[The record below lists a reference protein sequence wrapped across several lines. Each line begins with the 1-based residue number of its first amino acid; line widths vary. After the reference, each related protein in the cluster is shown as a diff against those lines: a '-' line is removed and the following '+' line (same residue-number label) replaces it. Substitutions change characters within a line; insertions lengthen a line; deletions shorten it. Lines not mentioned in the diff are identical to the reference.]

1 MVDSTSTD
9 QEQVQLQKLS
19 SSFRPDLNSAARTTF
34 GVPEAPVGGTEVIP
48 EQVVVQDIRTVSP
61 APTANDLRT
70 PNMDLEYVLN
80 DELPSAWSALKVGV
94 APTGRDWW
102 ASYKDSK
109 RFTRDPLF
117 NPKELADQFFQEH
130 GMLSEQENEY
140 LNKAVRYEDLEY
152 RKQKVLE
159 KRVDDKIAADRPWIT
174 GAAGLLDIDVVTAF
188 APPVYGA
195 TKVGTTA
202 KVTARAAQAAA
213 AGTAATLTNQ
223 ALEDYSTRTEDE
235 RDMDTVMFGLV
246 GFLTDVN
253 RVQKATTA
261 STTASTAAPS
271 TPVPP
276 QVTFTPMQSG
286 VRTEVVPP
294 ELGALNYEP
303 LVKANVSVRAVLDEV
318 TANTANMVV
327 DSDETYAARN
337 ALVDK
342 IIFGIGDATR
352 VPPKAEDTVSGSI
365 AAVHGSKVENLKF
378 SPNWNAT
385 DNAGDKSYF
394 DNVFGDDV
402 VYIAEDVSWTP
413 RTPEEAADMRMP
425 FYEHVYDVDA
435 NFNKAFVLTPDSAPR
450 LGVLVGDNSTGV
462 DIVSKLRSSGYDGL
476 IIRDMPEDYNAV
488 RALSKIS
495 GLSDDVLQNQVVVF
509 KPSNL
514 SVVGARSGRALGN
527 TLQSASSTVGVG
539 VRTQYQVP
547 PSTAT
552 TVQNPLG
559 YGVLT
564 QTHVSLPQHVQ
575 ASLAQATVQVAT
587 NLKPVSK
594 PKGAPTEWFKK
605 YPMLSKMTSSADE
618 LWMYTQGDQ
627 GTVVNKLLANV
638 HTEGDNVASAQ
649 ASYLNN
655 YGYALA
661 SVEQALADAV
671 PEITNVSSNIITRTS
686 GKYSEASQEV
696 MDMFQDSMQKL
707 DQVVL
712 EHANKNNGTVLS
724 DDSIKALVDKMSV
737 PDAMKHVLK
746 TYIDSGFATKIYDD
760 AAANGFFEKAGMD
773 AIIRRPTYMPLQ
785 HNYERMHNLV
795 RDGKA
800 TWDDIYK
807 YYGTQIARIY
817 PELLQPNFAKAGRT
831 YAAVK
836 QGAKTATTNP
846 FTLTVKQIGEHFVQT
861 QREPAR
867 GLSDVTSSGM
877 GRETLHD
884 MLTRAG
890 ISSDDAAKA
899 VTEIFEQQ
907 AQKQSN
913 PKNLR
918 RRMDWD
924 WNFKMTAS
932 TGEVLD
938 LGKLTGGSVY
948 HNVENYSRRMAHLN
962 GLAQYGLSEQTL
974 KELLEGYLDKLPR
987 GVDTGRAKAFM
998 EKIVEDLTGKPTG
1011 GQVSQ
1016 SIRSMQAIAD
1026 PMLLAN
1032 SGLFGLVDLAT
1043 QTMRVGLIRSF
1054 PHIYK
1059 GLKAA
1064 FTGMKGMSKENAKD
1078 LEEIFT
1084 GKAMQGSR
1092 WKNFITHYS
1101 DNFSVDGGIHESAQ
1115 YYGQSARFMNL
1126 SESVKRVQIGILM
1139 GTYIR
1144 AIRGAADGVENHV
1157 NFLRTKMQMPD
1168 DLIDGIRTEWAK
1180 HGEKIDDW
1188 DAAVRIPM
1196 EQKVFHESD
1205 NLAFTIQKGEIPAI
1219 LEHDAVGK
1227 VIFPYMSYAFAM
1239 NQKVLRRVWNRDGA
1253 AGLTILMAAQFPI
1266 AMMVAASINVRKGEE
1281 PDKDL
1286 AMGTLRAMT
1295 TLGIWNYP
1303 MELLM
1308 NGVGSNGVTAMTPF
1322 SKTYNLV
1329 GDIISGDVTPRSIK
1343 ENTVLNSA
1351 VFLDPLIAAMEE

>member
-34 GVPEAPVGGTEVIP
+34 GVPEAPVGDTEGIP
-48 EQVVVQDIRTVSP
+48 EQVVVQDISTASP

-70 PNMDLEYVLN
+70 PNMDLERVLN
-80 DELPSAWSALKVGV
+80 EELPSVWSALKVGV

-152 RKQKVLE
+152 RKQRVLE
-159 KRVDDKIAADRPWIT
+159 KRIDAKIAADRPWVT
-174 GAAGLLDIDVVTAF
+174 GAAGLLDVDVLTALV
-188 APPVYGA
+188 PPVYGA

-223 ALEDYSTRTEDE
+223 ALENYSTRTEDE
-235 RDMDTVMFGLV
+235 RDMDTVTFGLV

-253 RVQKATTA
+253 RAQKATTA
-261 STTASTAAPS
+261 STTAATAAPS

-276 QVTFTPMQSG
+276 QVTFSP
-286 VRTEVVPP
+286 
-294 ELGALNYEP
+294 
-303 LVKANVSVRAVLDEV
+303 V
-318 TANTANMVV
+318 TSQV
-327 DSDETYAARN
+327 
-337 ALVDK
+337 
-342 IIFGIGDATR
+342 
-352 VPPKAEDTVSGSI
+352 GS
-365 AAVHGSKVENLKF
+365 
-378 SPNWNAT
+378 
-385 DNAGDKSYF
+385 
-394 DNVFGDDV
+394 
-402 VYIAEDVSWTP
+402 
-413 RTPEEAADMRMP
+413 
-425 FYEHVYDVDA
+425 
-435 NFNKAFVLTPDSAPR
+435 
-450 LGVLVGDNSTGV
+450 
-462 DIVSKLRSSGYDGL
+462 
-476 IIRDMPEDYNAV
+476 
-488 RALSKIS
+488 
-495 GLSDDVLQNQVVVF
+495 
-509 KPSNL
+509 
-514 SVVGARSGRALGN
+514 
-527 TLQSASSTVGVG
+527 
-539 VRTQYQVP
+539 
-547 PSTAT
+547 
-552 TVQNPLG
+552 
-559 YGVLT
+559 GVLT
-564 QTHVSLPQHVQ
+564 QTHNNLPQHVQ

-605 YPMLSKMTSSADE
+605 YPMLSRMTSSADE

-671 PEITNVSSNIITRTS
+671 PEITNVSSNIITRTT
-686 GKYSEASQEV
+686 GKYSSASQEV

-707 DQVVL
+707 DQAVV
-712 EHANKNNGTVLS
+712 EHAKKNNGVVLS
-724 DDSIKALVDKMSV
+724 DDAIKAMVDTMGV

-746 TYIDSGFATKIYDD
+746 TYVDSGFAVKIYDD

-800 TWDDIYK
+800 TWDDIYT

-962 GLAQYGLSEQTL
+962 GLAQYGLTEQTL
-974 KELLEGYLDKLPR
+974 KELLEGYLDKLPQ
-987 GVDTGRAKAFM
+987 GVDTRRAKGFM
-998 EKIVEDLTGKPTG
+998 EKIAEDLTGKPTG

-1016 SIRSMQAIAD
+1016 SIRFMQAIAD

-1032 SGLFGLVDLAT
+1032 AGLFGLVDLAT

-1054 PHIYK
+1054 PHIYR

-1092 WKNFITHYS
+1092 WKNFITHYA
-1101 DNFSVDGGIHESAQ
+1101 DNFTVDGGIHESAQ

-1144 AIRGAADGVENHV
+1144 AIRGAARGVENHV

-1168 DLIDGIRTEWAK
+1168 ELIDGIRAQWAK
-1180 HGEKIDDW
+1180 HGEKVDDW

-1196 EQKVFHESD
+1196 EQKIFHESD

-1253 AGLTILMAAQFPI
+1253 AGLAVLMAAQFPI

-1343 ENTVLNSA
+1343 ENTVLNSM
-1351 VFLDPLIAAMEE
+1351 VILDPLINAFED

>member
-19 SSFRPDLNSAARTTF
+19 TSFRPDLNSAARTTF
-34 GVPEAPVGGTEVIP
+34 GVPEAPVGDTESIP
-48 EQVVVQDIRTVSP
+48 EQVVVQDIRTTSP
-61 APTANDLRT
+61 APNANDLRT
-70 PNMDLEYVLN
+70 PNMELERVLN
-80 DELPSAWSALKVGV
+80 DELPSVWSALKVGV

-117 NPKELADQFFQEH
+117 NPKELAEQFFQEH
-130 GMLSEQENEY
+130 GMLSEQENQY

-152 RKQKVLE
+152 RKQKILE
-159 KRVDDKIAADRPWIT
+159 KRVDAKIAAARPWIT
-174 GAAGLLDIDVVTAF
+174 GAAGLLDIDVLTAL
-188 APPVYGA
+188 APPVYGV
-195 TKVGTTA
+195 TKVGTAA

-213 AGTAATLTNQ
+213 AGSTATLTNQ
-223 ALEDYSTRTEDE
+223 ALEDYSTRTETE
-235 RDMDTVMFGLV
+235 RDIDTVVFGLV
-246 GFLTDVN
+246 GFLTSVN

-261 STTASTAAPS
+261 PTTAATAAPS

-276 QVTFTPMQSG
+276 QVTFTPATSQVGSG
-286 VRTEVVPP
+286 V
-294 ELGALNYEP
+294 
-303 LVKANVSVRAVLDEV
+303 
-318 TANTANMVV
+318 
-327 DSDETYAARN
+327 
-337 ALVDK
+337 
-342 IIFGIGDATR
+342 F
-352 VPPKAEDTVSGSI
+352 
-365 AAVHGSKVENLKF
+365 
-378 SPNWNAT
+378 
-385 DNAGDKSYF
+385 
-394 DNVFGDDV
+394 
-402 VYIAEDVSWTP
+402 
-413 RTPEEAADMRMP
+413 
-425 FYEHVYDVDA
+425 
-435 NFNKAFVLTPDSAPR
+435 
-450 LGVLVGDNSTGV
+450 
-462 DIVSKLRSSGYDGL
+462 
-476 IIRDMPEDYNAV
+476 
-488 RALSKIS
+488 
-495 GLSDDVLQNQVVVF
+495 
-509 KPSNL
+509 
-514 SVVGARSGRALGN
+514 
-527 TLQSASSTVGVG
+527 
-539 VRTQYQVP
+539 
-547 PSTAT
+547 
-552 TVQNPLG
+552 
-559 YGVLT
+559 T
-564 QTHVSLPQHVQ
+564 QTRNNLPQHVQ

-587 NLKPVSK
+587 DLKPVSK

-605 YPMLSKMTSSADE
+605 YPMLSRMTSSADE

-627 GTVVNKLLANV
+627 STVVNKLLANV

-661 SVEQALADAV
+661 SVEQALTDAV

-696 MDMFQDSMQKL
+696 LDMFQDSMQKL
-707 DQVVL
+707 DQAVL
-712 EHANKNNGTVLS
+712 DYANKNNGTVLS
-724 DDSIKALVDKMSV
+724 DDGIKALADMLDV

-760 AAANGFFEKAGMD
+760 AAANGFFEKAGME

-800 TWDDIYK
+800 TWDDIYNF
-807 YYGTQIARIY
+807 YGTQIARIY
-817 PELLQPNFAKAGRT
+817 PELLQPNFAKAGRA

-836 QGAKTATTNP
+836 QGAKTATTTP
-846 FTLTVKQIGEHFVQT
+846 FILTVKQIGEHFVQT
-861 QREPAR
+861 QRETAR

-899 VTEIFEQQ
+899 VDEIFTQQ

-948 HNVENYSRRMAHLN
+948 HNIENYSRRMAHLN

-974 KELLEGYLDKLPR
+974 KELLEGYLDKLPQ
-987 GVDTGRAKAFM
+987 GVDPKRAKAFM
-998 EKIVEDLTGKPTG
+998 EKVAEDLTGKPTG

-1016 SIRSMQAIAD
+1016 SIRAMQAIAD

-1078 LEEIFT
+1078 LEDIFT

-1126 SESVKRVQIGILM
+1126 SESVKRVQLGILM
-1139 GTYIR
+1139 GTYLR

-1196 EQKVFHESD
+1196 EQKIFHESD

-1253 AGLTILMAAQFPI
+1253 AGLAILMAAQFPI

>member
-1 MVDSTSTD
+1 MVDSTSTE
-9 QEQVQLQKLS
+9 QEQVQLQQIS
-19 SSFRPDLNSAARTTF
+19 TSFRPDLNSAARTTF
-34 GVPEAPVGGTEVIP
+34 GVPEAPVGDTAVIP
-48 EQVVVQDIRTVSP
+48 EQVDVQDIRTTSP
-61 APTANDLRT
+61 APTENDLRT
-70 PNMDLEYVLN
+70 PNMELERVVN
-80 DELPSAWSALKVGV
+80 EELPSAWEAIKVGI

-109 RFTRDPLF
+109 RFERDPLF
-117 NPKELADQFFQEH
+117 NPKEGAEKFFQEH
-130 GMLSEQENEY
+130 GMLSETENQY

-159 KRVDDKIAADRPWIT
+159 KRVDDKITAARPWIT
-174 GAAGLLDIDVVTAF
+174 GAAGLIDIDILTAL

-195 TKVGTTA
+195 AKVGTTA
-202 KVTARAAQAAA
+202 KVTARTAQAVA
-213 AGTAATLTNQ
+213 AGTGATLTNQ
-223 ALEDYSTRTEDE
+223 ALGNYSTRTEDE
-235 RDMDTVMFGLV
+235 RDMDTVMFGLA

-261 STTASTAAPS
+261 PTRSVTAPPS

-276 QVTFTPMQSG
+276 QVTFTP
-286 VRTEVVPP
+286 
-294 ELGALNYEP
+294 
-303 LVKANVSVRAVLDEV
+303 V
-318 TANTANMVV
+318 TSQV
-327 DSDETYAARN
+327 
-337 ALVDK
+337 
-342 IIFGIGDATR
+342 G
-352 VPPKAEDTVSGSI
+352 
-365 AAVHGSKVENLKF
+365 
-378 SPNWNAT
+378 
-385 DNAGDKSYF
+385 
-394 DNVFGDDV
+394 
-402 VYIAEDVSWTP
+402 
-413 RTPEEAADMRMP
+413 
-425 FYEHVYDVDA
+425 
-435 NFNKAFVLTPDSAPR
+435 
-450 LGVLVGDNSTGV
+450 LGVN
-462 DIVSKLRSSGYDGL
+462 
-476 IIRDMPEDYNAV
+476 
-488 RALSKIS
+488 
-495 GLSDDVLQNQVVVF
+495 
-509 KPSNL
+509 
-514 SVVGARSGRALGN
+514 
-527 TLQSASSTVGVG
+527 
-539 VRTQYQVP
+539 
-547 PSTAT
+547 
-552 TVQNPLG
+552 
-559 YGVLT
+559 T
-564 QTHVSLPQHVQ
+564 QTAANLPKHVQ

-605 YPMLSKMTSSADE
+605 YPMLSKLTSSADE

-627 GTVVNKLLANV
+627 RTVVNKLLSNV

-671 PEITNVSSNIITRTS
+671 PEITNVSSNLITRTT
-686 GKYSEASQEV
+686 GKYGEASQEV

-707 DQVVL
+707 DQAVVDY
-712 EHANKNNGTVLS
+712 ANKNNGAVLS
-724 DDSIKALVDKMSV
+724 DDGIKALADMLAV

-746 TYIDSGFATKIYDD
+746 TYVDSGFATKIYDD

-773 AIIRRPTYMPLQ
+773 AILRRPTYMPLQ

-800 TWDDIYK
+800 TWDDVYDF
-807 YYGTQIARIY
+807 YGTQIARIY

-831 YAAVK
+831 HAAVK
-836 QGAKTATTNP
+836 QGANTATTAP
-846 FTLTVKQIGEHFVQT
+846 FILTVKQIGEHFVQT
-861 QREPAR
+861 QRQTAR
-867 GLSDVTSSGM
+867 GLSDVTTSGM
-877 GRETLHD
+877 GKETLHD

-890 ISSDDAAKA
+890 ISSTDAAKA
-899 VTEIFEQQ
+899 VDEIFTQQ

-918 RRMDWD
+918 KRMSWD
-924 WNFKMTAS
+924 WNYKMTAS

-948 HNVENYSRRMAHLN
+948 GNVEAYSRRMAHLN

-974 KELLEGYLDKLPR
+974 KELLEGYLDKLPD
-987 GVDTGRAKAFM
+987 GVSAQRAKSFM
-998 EKIVEDLTGKPTG
+998 EKVSDDLVGKPTG
-1011 GQVSQ
+1011 GDVSQ
-1016 SIRSMQAIAD
+1016 SIRTMQAIAD

-1032 SGLFGLVDLAT
+1032 SGLFGLMDLAT

-1101 DNFSVDGGIHESAQ
+1101 DNFAVEGGGIHDSAR

-1126 SESVKRVQIGILM
+1126 SESVKRVQLGILM

-1144 AIRGAADGVENHV
+1144 ALRGAADGVERHV

-1168 DLIDGIRTEWAK
+1168 ELIDGIRTEWAK

-1205 NLAFTIQKGEIPAI
+1205 NLAYTIQKGEIPAI

-1253 AGLTILMAAQFPI
+1253 AGIALLLAAQFPI

-1295 TLGIWNYP
+1295 ALGIWNYP

-1308 NGVGSNGVTAMTPF
+1308 NGVGANGVTAMTPF

-1351 VFLDPLIAAMEE
+1351 VFLDPLIAAMED

>member
-1 MVDSTSTD
+1 MVDSTSTE
-9 QEQVQLQKLS
+9 QEQVQPVQPLQKLS
-19 SSFRPDLNSAARTTF
+19 TSFRPDLNSAARTTF
-34 GVPEAPVGGTEVIP
+34 GVPEAPVGDIPP
-48 EQVVVQDIRTVSP
+48 EQVVVQDIRTTSP
-61 APTANDLRT
+61 APTNNDLRT
-70 PNMDLEYVLN
+70 PNMDLERVLN
-80 DELPSAWSALKVGV
+80 DDLPSAWSAFKVGV

-109 RFTRDPLF
+109 RFERDPLF
-117 NPKELADQFFQEH
+117 NPQDGVEKFFQEH
-130 GMLSEQENEY
+130 GMLSETENQY

-152 RKQKVLE
+152 RKQKLLE
-159 KRVDDKIAADRPWIT
+159 KRVDDKVAAARPWIT
-174 GAAGLLDIDVVTAF
+174 GAAGLIDIDILTAL

-202 KVTARAAQAAA
+202 KVTARTAQAVA
-213 AGTAATLTNQ
+213 AGTAATLTNKT
-223 ALEDYSTRTEDE
+223 LGDYSTRTEDE
-235 RDMDTVMFGLV
+235 RDMDTVVFGLV

-261 STTASTAAPS
+261 STRAVTAPPS
-271 TPVPP
+271 TPIPP
-276 QVTFTPMQSG
+276 QVTLTPTTSQVGSG
-286 VRTEVVPP
+286 VRTQQPVDLMPKHVEANLQAVTTEVAK
-294 ELGALNYEP
+294 G
-303 LVKANVSVRAVLDEV
+303 
-318 TANTANMVV
+318 
-327 DSDETYAARN
+327 
-337 ALVDK
+337 
-342 IIFGIGDATR
+342 
-352 VPPKAEDTVSGSI
+352 
-365 AAVHGSKVENLKF
+365 
-378 SPNWNAT
+378 
-385 DNAGDKSYF
+385 
-394 DNVFGDDV
+394 
-402 VYIAEDVSWTP
+402 
-413 RTPEEAADMRMP
+413 
-425 FYEHVYDVDA
+425 
-435 NFNKAFVLTPDSAPR
+435 
-450 LGVLVGDNSTGV
+450 
-462 DIVSKLRSSGYDGL
+462 
-476 IIRDMPEDYNAV
+476 
-488 RALSKIS
+488 
-495 GLSDDVLQNQVVVF
+495 
-509 KPSNL
+509 
-514 SVVGARSGRALGN
+514 
-527 TLQSASSTVGVG
+527 
-539 VRTQYQVP
+539 
-547 PSTAT
+547 
-552 TVQNPLG
+552 
-559 YGVLT
+559 
-564 QTHVSLPQHVQ
+564 
-575 ASLAQATVQVAT
+575 
-587 NLKPVSK
+587 LKPVSK
-594 PKGAPTEWFKK
+594 PKGDPTEWFKK

-627 GTVVNKLLANV
+627 STVVNKLLSNV

-655 YGYALA
+655 YGYVLA
-661 SVEQALADAV
+661 SVEQALTDAV
-671 PEITNVSSNIITRTS
+671 PEITNVNSNFITRTS

-707 DQVVL
+707 DQAVV
-712 EHANKNNGTVLS
+712 EYAAKNNGAVLS
-724 DDSIKALVDKMSV
+724 DDGIKALADMLEV

-746 TYIDSGFATKIYDD
+746 TYVDSGFATKIYDD

-773 AIIRRPTYMPLQ
+773 AILRRPTYMPLQ

-800 TWDDIYK
+800 TWDDVYDF
-807 YYGTQIARIY
+807 YGTQIARIY

-831 YAAVK
+831 HASVK
-836 QGAKTATTNP
+836 QGAKTATTSP

-861 QREPAR
+861 QRESAR
-867 GLSDVTSSGM
+867 GLSDVTTSGM
-877 GRETLHD
+877 GRETMHD

-899 VTEIFEQQ
+899 VDEIFTQQ

-918 RRMDWD
+918 KRMSWD
-924 WNFKMTAS
+924 WNYKMTAS

-948 HNVENYSRRMAHLN
+948 SNVETYSRRMAHLN

-974 KELLEGYLDKLPR
+974 KELLEGYLDKLPE
-987 GVDTGRAKAFM
+987 GVNAQRARDFM
-998 EKIVEDLTGKPTG
+998 LKISDDLTGKPTG

-1032 SGLFGLVDLAT
+1032 SGLFGLMDLAT
-1043 QTMRVGLIRSF
+1043 QTMRVGLVRSF

-1064 FTGMKGMSKENAKD
+1064 LTGMKGMSKENAKD

-1092 WKNFITHYS
+1092 WKNFITHYA
-1101 DNFSVDGGIHESAQ
+1101 DNFTVDGGIHESAQ

-1126 SESVKRVQIGILM
+1126 SESVKRVQLGILM

-1144 AIRGAADGVENHV
+1144 ALRGAADGVESHV

-1168 DLIDGIRTEWAK
+1168 ELIDGIRTEWSK

-1205 NLAFTIQKGEIPAI
+1205 NLAYTIQKGEIPAI

-1253 AGLTILMAAQFPI
+1253 AGIALLLAAQFPI

-1286 AMGTLRAMT
+1286 AVGTLRAMT
-1295 TLGIWNYP
+1295 ALGIWNYP
-1303 MELLM
+1303 MELMM

>member
-1 MVDSTSTD
+1 MVDSTSTE

-19 SSFRPDLNSAARTTF
+19 TSFRPDLNSAARTTF
-34 GVPEAPVGGTEVIP
+34 GVPEEPEAPVGGTEGIP
-48 EQVVVQDIRTVSP
+48 EQVTIQDIRTTSP

-70 PNMDLEYVLN
+70 PNMDLERVLN
-80 DELPSAWSALKVGV
+80 EELPSAWSALKVGV

-117 NPKELADQFFQEH
+117 NPQELAEQFFQEH

-159 KRVDDKIAADRPWIT
+159 KRVDDKVAAARPWVT
-174 GAAGLLDIDVVTAF
+174 GAAGLLDVDVLTVF

-195 TKVGTTA
+195 AKVGTAA

-223 ALEDYSTRTEDE
+223 ALENYSTRTEDE

-261 STTASTAAPS
+261 STTAATAAPS

-276 QVTFTPMQSG
+276 QVTFSP
-286 VRTEVVPP
+286 
-294 ELGALNYEP
+294 
-303 LVKANVSVRAVLDEV
+303 
-318 TANTANMVV
+318 
-327 DSDETYAARN
+327 
-337 ALVDK
+337 
-342 IIFGIGDATR
+342 ATSQ
-352 VPPKAEDTVSGSI
+352 VGS
-365 AAVHGSKVENLKF
+365 
-378 SPNWNAT
+378 
-385 DNAGDKSYF
+385 
-394 DNVFGDDV
+394 
-402 VYIAEDVSWTP
+402 
-413 RTPEEAADMRMP
+413 
-425 FYEHVYDVDA
+425 
-435 NFNKAFVLTPDSAPR
+435 
-450 LGVLVGDNSTGV
+450 
-462 DIVSKLRSSGYDGL
+462 
-476 IIRDMPEDYNAV
+476 
-488 RALSKIS
+488 
-495 GLSDDVLQNQVVVF
+495 
-509 KPSNL
+509 
-514 SVVGARSGRALGN
+514 
-527 TLQSASSTVGVG
+527 
-539 VRTQYQVP
+539 
-547 PSTAT
+547 
-552 TVQNPLG
+552 
-559 YGVLT
+559 GVLT
-564 QTHVSLPQHVQ
+564 QTHNNLPQHVQ

-605 YPMLSKMTSSADE
+605 YPMLSRMTSSADE

-661 SVEQALADAV
+661 SVEQALTDAV

-707 DQVVL
+707 DQAVL

-724 DDSIKALVDKMSV
+724 DDSIKALVDTMSV

-760 AAANGFFEKAGMD
+760 AAANGFFEKVGMD

-800 TWDDIYK
+800 TWDDIYT

-817 PELLQPNFAKAGRT
+817 PELLQPSFAKAGRT

-846 FTLTVKQIGEHFVQT
+846 YTLTVKQIGEHFVQT

-974 KELLEGYLDKLPR
+974 KELLEGYLDKLPH
-987 GVDTGRAKAFM
+987 GVDPKRAKAFM
-998 EKIVEDLTGKPTG
+998 EKVAEDLTGKPTG

-1054 PHIYK
+1054 PHIYR

-1064 FTGMKGMSKENAKD
+1064 FVGMKGMSKENAKD
-1078 LEEIFT
+1078 LEDIFT

-1101 DNFSVDGGIHESAQ
+1101 DNFSVDGGVYESAQ

-1144 AIRGAADGVENHV
+1144 AIRGAAGGVENHV

-1180 HGEKIDDW
+1180 HGEKIDNW

-1196 EQKVFHESD
+1196 EQKIFHESD

-1253 AGLTILMAAQFPI
+1253 AGLAVLMAAQFPI

>member
-34 GVPEAPVGGTEVIP
+34 GVPEAPVGGTEGIP
-48 EQVVVQDIRTVSP
+48 EQVTIQDIRTTSP
-61 APTANDLRT
+61 APSEADLRT
-70 PNMDLEYVLN
+70 PNMDLERVLN
-80 DELPSAWSALKVGV
+80 DELPSAWSAFKVGV

-117 NPKELADQFFQEH
+117 NPQELADQFFQEH

-159 KRVDDKIAADRPWIT
+159 KRVDDKIAAARPWIT
-174 GAAGLLDIDVVTAF
+174 GAAGLLDIDVLTVF

-195 TKVGTTA
+195 AKVGTTA
-202 KVTARAAQAAA
+202 KLTARAAQATA

-223 ALEDYSTRTEDE
+223 ALENYSTRTEDE
-235 RDMDTVMFGLV
+235 RDMDTVIFGLV

-253 RVQKATTA
+253 RAQKATT
-261 STTASTAAPS
+261 TAATAAPS
-271 TPVPP
+271 TPVPS
-276 QVTFTPMQSG
+276 QVTFSP
-286 VRTEVVPP
+286 
-294 ELGALNYEP
+294 
-303 LVKANVSVRAVLDEV
+303 V
-318 TANTANMVV
+318 TSQV
-327 DSDETYAARN
+327 
-337 ALVDK
+337 
-342 IIFGIGDATR
+342 
-352 VPPKAEDTVSGSI
+352 GS
-365 AAVHGSKVENLKF
+365 
-378 SPNWNAT
+378 
-385 DNAGDKSYF
+385 
-394 DNVFGDDV
+394 
-402 VYIAEDVSWTP
+402 
-413 RTPEEAADMRMP
+413 
-425 FYEHVYDVDA
+425 
-435 NFNKAFVLTPDSAPR
+435 
-450 LGVLVGDNSTGV
+450 
-462 DIVSKLRSSGYDGL
+462 
-476 IIRDMPEDYNAV
+476 
-488 RALSKIS
+488 
-495 GLSDDVLQNQVVVF
+495 
-509 KPSNL
+509 
-514 SVVGARSGRALGN
+514 
-527 TLQSASSTVGVG
+527 
-539 VRTQYQVP
+539 
-547 PSTAT
+547 
-552 TVQNPLG
+552 
-559 YGVLT
+559 GVLT
-564 QTHVSLPQHVQ
+564 QTANNLPQHVQ
-575 ASLAQATVQVAT
+575 ASLTQATTQVAT

-605 YPMLSKMTSSADE
+605 YPMLSRMTSSADE

-671 PEITNVSSNIITRTS
+671 PEITNVSSNLITRTS

-707 DQVVL
+707 DQSVL
-712 EHANKNNGTVLS
+712 EYARKNNGTVLS
-724 DDSIKALVDKMSV
+724 DDAIKAMVDTMSV

-795 RDGKA
+795 QSGKA
-800 TWDDIYK
+800 TWDDIYT

-948 HNVENYSRRMAHLN
+948 HNVEAYSRRMAHLN
-962 GLAQYGLSEQTL
+962 GLAQYGLTEQTL
-974 KELLEGYLDKLPR
+974 KELLEGYLDKLPQ
-987 GVDTGRAKAFM
+987 GVDTRRAKGFM
-998 EKIVEDLTGKPTG
+998 EKIAEDLTGKPTG

-1101 DNFSVDGGIHESAQ
+1101 DNFTVDGGIHESAQ

-1144 AIRGAADGVENHV
+1144 AIRGAAGGVENHV

-1168 DLIDGIRTEWAK
+1168 ELIDGIRAQWAK

-1196 EQKVFHESD
+1196 EQKIFHESD

-1253 AGLTILMAAQFPI
+1253 AGLAILMAAQFPI

>member
-1 MVDSTSTD
+1 MVDSTSTE
-9 QEQVQLQKLS
+9 QGQVQLQKLS

-34 GVPEAPVGGTEVIP
+34 GVPEEPVAPVGGTEVIP
-48 EQVVVQDIRTVSP
+48 EQVTIQDIRTTSP

-70 PNMDLEYVLN
+70 PNMDLERVLN
-80 DELPSAWSALKVGV
+80 DELPSAWSAFKVGV

-117 NPKELADQFFQEH
+117 NPKELAEQFFQEH

-152 RKQKVLE
+152 RKQRVLE
-159 KRVDDKIAADRPWIT
+159 KRVDDKIAAARPWVT
-174 GAAGLLDIDVVTAF
+174 GAAGLLDIDVLTVF

-195 TKVGTTA
+195 AKVGTAA
-202 KVTARAAQAAA
+202 KVTARTVQAAA

-223 ALEDYSTRTEDE
+223 ALENYSTRTEDE
-235 RDMDTVMFGLV
+235 RDMDTVIFGLV

-261 STTASTAAPS
+261 STTAATAAPS

-276 QVTFTPMQSG
+276 QVTFAP
-286 VRTEVVPP
+286 
-294 ELGALNYEP
+294 
-303 LVKANVSVRAVLDEV
+303 V
-318 TANTANMVV
+318 TSQV
-327 DSDETYAARN
+327 
-337 ALVDK
+337 
-342 IIFGIGDATR
+342 
-352 VPPKAEDTVSGSI
+352 GS
-365 AAVHGSKVENLKF
+365 
-378 SPNWNAT
+378 
-385 DNAGDKSYF
+385 
-394 DNVFGDDV
+394 
-402 VYIAEDVSWTP
+402 
-413 RTPEEAADMRMP
+413 
-425 FYEHVYDVDA
+425 
-435 NFNKAFVLTPDSAPR
+435 
-450 LGVLVGDNSTGV
+450 
-462 DIVSKLRSSGYDGL
+462 
-476 IIRDMPEDYNAV
+476 
-488 RALSKIS
+488 
-495 GLSDDVLQNQVVVF
+495 
-509 KPSNL
+509 
-514 SVVGARSGRALGN
+514 
-527 TLQSASSTVGVG
+527 
-539 VRTQYQVP
+539 
-547 PSTAT
+547 
-552 TVQNPLG
+552 
-559 YGVLT
+559 GVLT
-564 QTHVSLPQHVQ
+564 QTSNNLPQHVQ

-605 YPMLSKMTSSADE
+605 YPMLSRMTSSADE
-618 LWMYTQGDQ
+618 LWAYTQGDQ

-661 SVEQALADAV
+661 SVEQALTDAV

-707 DQVVL
+707 DQAVL

-724 DDSIKALVDKMSV
+724 DDSIKALVDTIGV

-795 RDGKA
+795 QSGKA
-800 TWDDIYK
+800 TWDDIYT

-899 VTEIFEQQ
+899 VTEIFTQQ

-974 KELLEGYLDKLPR
+974 KELLEGYLDKLPHR
-987 GVDTGRAKAFM
+987 VDPRRAKAFM
-998 EKIVEDLTGKPTG
+998 EKVAEDLAGKPTG
-1011 GQVSQ
+1011 GEVSQ

-1043 QTMRVGLIRSF
+1043 QTIRVGLIRSF
-1054 PHIYK
+1054 PHIYR

-1144 AIRGAADGVENHV
+1144 AIRGAAGGVENHV

-1168 DLIDGIRTEWAK
+1168 ELIDGIRTEWVK
-1180 HGEKIDDW
+1180 HGEKIDNW

-1196 EQKVFHESD
+1196 EQKIFHESD

-1227 VIFPYMSYAFAM
+1227 VIFPYMSYTFAM

-1253 AGLTILMAAQFPI
+1253 AGLAILMAAQFPI

-1286 AMGTLRAMT
+1286 AVGTLRAMP

>member
-34 GVPEAPVGGTEVIP
+34 GVPEVPAAPVGDTEGIP
-48 EQVVVQDIRTVSP
+48 DQVVVQDIRTASP

-80 DELPSAWSALKVGV
+80 DELPSAWSVFKINV
-94 APTGRDWW
+94 APVLQDWW
-102 ASYKDSK
+102 SSEKDRR
-109 RFTRDPLF
+109 RFARDPLF
-117 NPKELADQFFQEH
+117 NPKEGADKFFQDY
-130 GMLSEQENEY
+130 GMFSEQENEY
-140 LNKAVRYEDLEY
+140 LNKAVRYEDFEY
-152 RKQKVLE
+152 RKQRILKGRAE
-159 KRVDDKIAADRPWIT
+159 AKISNQRPWIS
-174 GAAGLLDIDVVTAF
+174 GAAGLLDIDLATVLV
-188 APPVYGA
+188 PPVYGA
-195 TKVGTTA
+195 ARATTGAKLIARSAQATTA
-202 KVTARAAQAAA
+202 AT
-213 AGTAATLTNQ
+213 GATLTNQ
-223 ALEDYSTRTEDE
+223 ALENYSTRTDEE
-235 RDMDTVMFGLV
+235 RDMDTAMFGLV

-261 STTASTAAPS
+261 STTAATAAPS

-276 QVTFTPMQSG
+276 QVTFTP
-286 VRTEVVPP
+286 
-294 ELGALNYEP
+294 
-303 LVKANVSVRAVLDEV
+303 V
-318 TANTANMVV
+318 TSQV
-327 DSDETYAARN
+327 
-337 ALVDK
+337 
-342 IIFGIGDATR
+342 
-352 VPPKAEDTVSGSI
+352 GS
-365 AAVHGSKVENLKF
+365 
-378 SPNWNAT
+378 
-385 DNAGDKSYF
+385 
-394 DNVFGDDV
+394 
-402 VYIAEDVSWTP
+402 
-413 RTPEEAADMRMP
+413 
-425 FYEHVYDVDA
+425 
-435 NFNKAFVLTPDSAPR
+435 
-450 LGVLVGDNSTGV
+450 
-462 DIVSKLRSSGYDGL
+462 
-476 IIRDMPEDYNAV
+476 
-488 RALSKIS
+488 
-495 GLSDDVLQNQVVVF
+495 
-509 KPSNL
+509 
-514 SVVGARSGRALGN
+514 
-527 TLQSASSTVGVG
+527 
-539 VRTQYQVP
+539 
-547 PSTAT
+547 
-552 TVQNPLG
+552 
-559 YGVLT
+559 GVLT
-564 QTHVSLPQHVQ
+564 QAQNNLPQHVQ

-605 YPMLSKMTSSADE
+605 YPMLSRMTSSADE

-627 GTVVNKLLANV
+627 STVVNKLLANV

-661 SVEQALADAV
+661 SVEQALTDAV

-707 DQVVL
+707 DQAVL

-724 DDSIKALVDKMSV
+724 DDGIKALVDKMSV

-800 TWDDIYK
+800 TWDDIYT

-831 YAAVK
+831 YAAVQ
-836 QGAKTATTNP
+836 QGAKTATTKP
-846 FTLTVKQIGEHFVQT
+846 FLLNVKMIGEHFVQT
-861 QREPAR
+861 QREAAR
-867 GLSDVTSSGM
+867 GLSDVTTSGM
-877 GRETLHD
+877 GKETMED
-884 MLTRAG
+884 MLESAGLSKDEAARAT
-890 ISSDDAAKA
+890 AK
-899 VTEIFEQQ
+899 VFQQQ

-962 GLAQYGLSEQTL
+962 GLAQYGLTEQTL
-974 KELLEGYLDKLPR
+974 KELLEGYLDKLPQ
-987 GVDTGRAKAFM
+987 GVDTRRAKAFM
-998 EKIVEDLTGKPTG
+998 ENIEADLAGKPTG
-1011 GQVSQ
+1011 GNVSQ

-1092 WKNFITHYS
+1092 WKNFITHYA

-1144 AIRGAADGVENHV
+1144 AIRGAADGIENHV
-1157 NFLRTKMQMPD
+1157 NFLRTRMQMPD
-1168 DLIDGIRTEWAK
+1168 ELIDGIRTEWAK

-1196 EQKVFHESD
+1196 EQKIFHESD

-1253 AGLTILMAAQFPI
+1253 AGLAILMAAQFPI

>member
-1 MVDSTSTD
+1 MVDSTSTE
-9 QEQVQLQKLS
+9 QEQVQPVQPLQKLS
-19 SSFRPDLNSAARTTF
+19 TSFRPDLNSAARTTF
-34 GVPEAPVGGTEVIP
+34 GVPEAPMGDIPP
-48 EQVVVQDIRTVSP
+48 EQVVVQDIRTTSP
-61 APTANDLRT
+61 APTENDLRT
-70 PNMDLEYVLN
+70 PNMDLERVLN
-80 DELPSAWSALKVGV
+80 DDLPSAWSAFKVGV
-94 APTGRDWW
+94 VPTGRDWW

-109 RFTRDPLF
+109 RFERDPLF
-117 NPKELADQFFQEH
+117 NPQEGAEKFFQEY
-130 GMLSEQENEY
+130 GMLTEQENQY

-152 RKQKVLE
+152 RKQRVLE
-159 KRVDDKIAADRPWIT
+159 KRVDDKVAAARPWIT
-174 GAAGLLDIDVVTAF
+174 GAAGLIDIDILTAL

-202 KVTARAAQAAA
+202 KVTARTAQAVA

-223 ALEDYSTRTEDE
+223 TLGDYSTRTEDE
-235 RDMDTVMFGLV
+235 RDMDTVVFGLV

-261 STTASTAAPS
+261 PTRAVTAPPS

-276 QVTFTPMQSG
+276 QVTLTPVQAG
-286 VRTEVVPP
+286 VRTETKAPNLSTLQYELRPSKVDSTLLETRNTGLRFHGTSKPLPKDTPTNDGVFSTSPSNIYGEGFYTTEAVDIAKGYTRKGSGGEPTLYRVEERGVVPVYDLDTPITP
-294 ELGALNYEP
+294 ELMQVVERTFG
-303 LVKANVSVRAVLDEV
+303 SVLRD
-318 TANTANMVV
+318 
-327 DSDETYAARN
+327 
-337 ALVDK
+337 
-342 IIFGIGDATR
+342 
-352 VPPKAEDTVSGSI
+352 VPDDYDLSTMA
-365 AAVHGSKVENLKF
+365 KV
-378 SPNWNAT
+378 
-385 DNAGDKSYF
+385 F
-394 DNVFGDDV
+394 D
-402 VYIAEDVSWTP
+402 
-413 RTPEEAADMRMP
+413 
-425 FYEHVYDVDA
+425 
-435 NFNKAFVLTPDSAPR
+435 
-450 LGVLVGDNSTGV
+450 
-462 DIVSKLRSSGYDGL
+462 
-476 IIRDMPEDYNAV
+476 AV
-488 RALSKIS
+488 RAESRNVGWSKHDVQDAFFSVRVALEDLGYRGITHVGGS
-495 GLSDDVLQNQVVVF
+495 KTANEAHNVKIYWYPEDDLIVT
-509 KPSNL
+509 KDNL
-514 SVVGARSGRALGN
+514 ANYNAKTTDG
-527 TLQSASSTVGVG
+527 TGVK
-539 VRTQYQVP
+539 TQYQVP
-547 PSTAT
+547 PTQST
-552 TVQNPLG
+552 TVLNPTG
-559 YGVLT
+559 YGVLA
-564 QTHVSLPQHVQ
+564 QQPVDLMPKHVADNL
-575 ASLAQATVQVAT
+575 QVVTTEVAKG
-587 NLKPVSK
+587 LKPVSK
-594 PKGAPTEWFKK
+594 PKGDPKEWFKK

-627 GTVVNKLLANV
+627 STVVNKLLSNV

-655 YGYALA
+655 YGYVLA
-661 SVEQALADAV
+661 SVEQALTDAV
-671 PEITNVSSNIITRTS
+671 PEITNVSSNFITRTS

-707 DQVVL
+707 DQAVV
-712 EHANKNNGTVLS
+712 EYAAKNNGAVLS
-724 DDSIKALVDKMSV
+724 DDGIKALADMLEV

-746 TYIDSGFATKIYDD
+746 TYVDSGFATKIYDD

-773 AIIRRPTYMPLQ
+773 AILRRPTYMPLQ

-795 RDGKA
+795 QSGKA
-800 TWDDIYK
+800 TWDDIYT

-817 PELLQPNFAKAGRT
+817 PELLQPNFAKAGRA
-831 YAAVK
+831 YSAVK

-846 FTLTVKQIGEHFVQT
+846 YVLTVKQIGEHFVQT

-867 GLSDVTSSGM
+867 GLSDVTTSGM
-877 GRETLHD
+877 GKETMHD

-899 VTEIFEQQ
+899 VDEIFTQQ

-918 RRMDWD
+918 RRMAWD
-924 WNFKMTAS
+924 WNYKMTAS

-948 HNVENYSRRMAHLN
+948 SNVEAYSRRMAHLN
-962 GLAQYGLSEQTL
+962 GLAQYGLTEQSL
-974 KELLEGYLDKLPR
+974 KELLEGYLDKLPS
-987 GVDTGRAKAFM
+987 GVDTKRAKAFM
-998 EKIVEDLTGKPTG
+998 EKISDDLAGKPTG
-1011 GQVSQ
+1011 GEVSQ

-1032 SGLFGLVDLAT
+1032 SGLFGLMDLAT
-1043 QTMRVGLIRSF
+1043 QTIRVGLIRSF

-1084 GKAMQGSR
+1084 GKAMQSSR
-1092 WKNFITHYS
+1092 WKNFITHYA
-1101 DNFSVDGGIHESAQ
+1101 DNFTVDGGFHEAAQ

-1126 SESVKRVQIGILM
+1126 SESVKRVQLGILM

-1144 AIRGAADGVENHV
+1144 AIRGAADGVERHV
-1157 NFLRTKMQMPD
+1157 NFLRNKMQMPD
-1168 DLIDGIRTEWAK
+1168 ELIDGIRSEWAK
-1180 HGEKIDDW
+1180 HGDKIDDW

-1205 NLAFTIQKGEIPAI
+1205 NLAHTIQKGEIPAI

-1253 AGLTILMAAQFPI
+1253 AGIALLLAAQFPI

-1286 AMGTLRAMT
+1286 AVGTLRAMT
-1295 TLGIWNYP
+1295 ALGIWNYP

>member
-1 MVDSTSTD
+1 MVDSTSTE

-19 SSFRPDLNSAARTTF
+19 TSFRPDLNSAARTTF
-34 GVPEAPVGGTEVIP
+34 GVPEAPVGGTEGIP
-48 EQVVVQDIRTVSP
+48 EQVVIPDIRTTSP
-61 APTANDLRT
+61 APSGNDLRT
-70 PNMDLEYVLN
+70 PNMDLERVLN
-80 DELPSAWSALKVGV
+80 DELPSAWSAFKVGV

-109 RFTRDPLF
+109 RFERDPLF
-117 NPKELADQFFQEH
+117 NPQAGAEEFFKEH
-130 GMLSEQENEY
+130 GMLSKTENQY
-140 LNKAVRYEDLEY
+140 LNKAVRYEDFEY
-152 RKQKVLE
+152 RKQKILE
-159 KRVDDKIAADRPWIT
+159 KRVDDKIAAARPWVT
-174 GAAGLLDIDVVTAF
+174 GAAGLLDIDVLTVF

-195 TKVGTTA
+195 AKVGTTA
-202 KVTARAAQAAA
+202 KVTARAAQATA
-213 AGTAATLTNQ
+213 AGSAATMTNM

-235 RDMDTVMFGLV
+235 RDMDTVVFGLV

-261 STTASTAAPS
+261 STTAATAAPS

-276 QVTFTPMQSG
+276 QVTFSP
-286 VRTEVVPP
+286 
-294 ELGALNYEP
+294 
-303 LVKANVSVRAVLDEV
+303 V
-318 TANTANMVV
+318 TSQV
-327 DSDETYAARN
+327 
-337 ALVDK
+337 
-342 IIFGIGDATR
+342 
-352 VPPKAEDTVSGSI
+352 GS
-365 AAVHGSKVENLKF
+365 
-378 SPNWNAT
+378 
-385 DNAGDKSYF
+385 
-394 DNVFGDDV
+394 
-402 VYIAEDVSWTP
+402 
-413 RTPEEAADMRMP
+413 
-425 FYEHVYDVDA
+425 
-435 NFNKAFVLTPDSAPR
+435 
-450 LGVLVGDNSTGV
+450 
-462 DIVSKLRSSGYDGL
+462 
-476 IIRDMPEDYNAV
+476 
-488 RALSKIS
+488 
-495 GLSDDVLQNQVVVF
+495 
-509 KPSNL
+509 
-514 SVVGARSGRALGN
+514 
-527 TLQSASSTVGVG
+527 
-539 VRTQYQVP
+539 
-547 PSTAT
+547 
-552 TVQNPLG
+552 
-559 YGVLT
+559 GVLT
-564 QTHVSLPQHVQ
+564 QTSNNLPQHVQ

-587 NLKPVSK
+587 DLKPVSK
-594 PKGAPTEWFKK
+594 PKGDPTEWFKQ
-605 YPMLSKMTSSADE
+605 YPMLSRMTSSADE

-627 GTVVNKLLANV
+627 STVVNKLLANV

-661 SVEQALADAV
+661 SVEQALTDAV
-671 PEITNVSSNIITRTS
+671 PEITNVTSNFITRTY
-686 GKYSEASQEV
+686 GKYGEASQEV

-707 DQVVL
+707 DQAVVDY
-712 EHANKNNGTVLS
+712 ANKNNGTVLP
-724 DDSIKALVDKMSV
+724 DDRIKALVDTMSI

-746 TYIDSGFATKIYDD
+746 TYVDSGFATKIYDD

-773 AIIRRPTYMPLQ
+773 AILRRPTYMPLQ

-800 TWDDIYK
+800 TWDDIYTF
-807 YYGTQIARIY
+807 YGTQIARIY
-817 PELLQPNFAKAGRT
+817 PELLQPNFAKAGRL
-831 YAAVK
+831 YDEVK
-836 QGAKTATTNP
+836 QGAKTARTNA
-846 FTLTVKQIGEHFVQT
+846 FTLSVKQIGEHFVQT
-861 QREPAR
+861 QRDPAR

-918 RRMDWD
+918 KRMDWD
-924 WNFKMTAS
+924 WNYKMTAS

-948 HNVENYSRRMAHLN
+948 HNVEAYSRRMAHLN

-974 KELLEGYLDKLPR
+974 KELLEGYLDKLPT
-987 GVDTGRAKAFM
+987 GVDPRRAKAFM
-998 EKIVEDLTGKPTG
+998 EKVSEDLTGKPTG
-1011 GQVSQ
+1011 GEVSQ
-1016 SIRSMQAIAD
+1016 SIRAMQAIAD

-1064 FTGMKGMSKENAKD
+1064 LTGMKGMSKENAKD

-1092 WKNFITHYS
+1092 WKNFITHYA
-1101 DNFSVDGGIHESAQ
+1101 DNFSVSGGGVYESAQ

-1180 HGEKIDDW
+1180 HGEKIDNW

-1196 EQKVFHESD
+1196 EQKIFHESD

-1253 AGLTILMAAQFPI
+1253 AGLAILMAAQFPI

-1286 AMGTLRAMT
+1286 AVGTLRAMT

-1343 ENTVLNSA
+1343 ENTVLNSM
-1351 VFLDPLIAAMEE
+1351 VILDPLINAFEDKK

>member
-1 MVDSTSTD
+1 MVDSTKE
-9 QEQVQLQKLS
+9 QEQVQPLQQLS
-19 SSFRPDLNSAARTTF
+19 TSFKPDLNSAARTTF
-34 GVPEAPVGGTEVIP
+34 GVPEAPVGDTAVIP
-48 EQVVVQDIRTVSP
+48 EQVVVQDIRTTSP
-61 APTANDLRT
+61 APTENDLRT
-70 PNMDLEYVLN
+70 PNMELERIVN
-80 DELPSAWSALKVGV
+80 EPEPSAWEAIKVGI

-109 RFTRDPLF
+109 RFERDPLF
-117 NPKELADQFFQEH
+117 NPQEGAEKFFQEH
-130 GMLSEQENEY
+130 GMLSETENQY

-152 RKQKVLE
+152 RKQRVLE
-159 KRVDDKIAADRPWIT
+159 KRVDNQVAAQRPWIST
-174 GAAGLLDIDVVTAF
+174 AAGLLDVDLATVFLPT
-188 APPVYGA
+188 VYGA
-195 TKVGTTA
+195 TKVGTAA
-202 KVTARAAQAAA
+202 KLTARTAQAGA
-213 AGTAATLTNQ
+213 AGGAATLTNQ
-223 ALEDYSTRTEDE
+223 ALENYSTRTEDE

-261 STTASTAAPS
+261 STRAVTAPPS

-276 QVTFTPMQSG
+276 QVTLTPATSQVGSG
-286 VRTEVVPP
+286 VRTQQPVDLMPKHLEDNLRQVTTEVAK
-294 ELGALNYEP
+294 G
-303 LVKANVSVRAVLDEV
+303 
-318 TANTANMVV
+318 
-327 DSDETYAARN
+327 
-337 ALVDK
+337 
-342 IIFGIGDATR
+342 
-352 VPPKAEDTVSGSI
+352 
-365 AAVHGSKVENLKF
+365 
-378 SPNWNAT
+378 
-385 DNAGDKSYF
+385 
-394 DNVFGDDV
+394 
-402 VYIAEDVSWTP
+402 
-413 RTPEEAADMRMP
+413 
-425 FYEHVYDVDA
+425 
-435 NFNKAFVLTPDSAPR
+435 
-450 LGVLVGDNSTGV
+450 
-462 DIVSKLRSSGYDGL
+462 
-476 IIRDMPEDYNAV
+476 
-488 RALSKIS
+488 
-495 GLSDDVLQNQVVVF
+495 
-509 KPSNL
+509 
-514 SVVGARSGRALGN
+514 
-527 TLQSASSTVGVG
+527 
-539 VRTQYQVP
+539 
-547 PSTAT
+547 
-552 TVQNPLG
+552 
-559 YGVLT
+559 
-564 QTHVSLPQHVQ
+564 
-575 ASLAQATVQVAT
+575 
-587 NLKPVSK
+587 LKPVSK

-605 YPMLSKMTSSADE
+605 YPMLSRMTSSADE

-627 GTVVNKLLANV
+627 STVVNKLLSNV

-661 SVEQALADAV
+661 SVEQALSDAV
-671 PEITNVSSNIITRTS
+671 PEITNVSSNMITRTT
-686 GKYSEASQEV
+686 GKYGEASQEV

-707 DQVVL
+707 DQAVVDY
-712 EHANKNNGTVLS
+712 ANKNNGAVLP
-724 DDSIKALVDKMSV
+724 DDSIKALADMLEV

-773 AIIRRPTYMPLQ
+773 AILRRPTYMPLQ

-800 TWDDIYK
+800 TWDDVYNF
-807 YYGTQIARIY
+807 YGTQIARIY
-817 PELLQPNFAKAGRT
+817 PELLQPNFAKAGRL
-831 YAAVK
+831 YDEVK
-836 QGAKTATTNP
+836 QGAKTATTKP

-861 QREPAR
+861 QRESAR
-867 GLSDVTSSGM
+867 GLSDVTTSGM
-877 GRETLHD
+877 GRETMHD

-899 VTEIFEQQ
+899 VDEIFTQQ

-918 RRMDWD
+918 KRMSWD
-924 WNFKMTAS
+924 WNYKMTAS

-948 HNVENYSRRMAHLN
+948 HNVEAYSRRMAHLN

-974 KELLEGYLDKLPR
+974 KELLEGYLDKLPN
-987 GVDTGRAKAFM
+987 GVDTQRAKDFM
-998 EKIVEDLTGKPTG
+998 LKISEDLTGKPTG

-1032 SGLFGLVDLAT
+1032 SGLFGLMDLAT
-1043 QTMRVGLIRSF
+1043 QTMRVGLVRSF

-1064 FTGMKGMSKENAKD
+1064 LTGMKGMSKENAKD

-1126 SESVKRVQIGILM
+1126 SESVKRVQLGILM

-1144 AIRGAADGVENHV
+1144 AIRGAADGVESHV
-1157 NFLRTKMQMPD
+1157 NFLRTKMEMPD
-1168 DLIDGIRTEWAK
+1168 ELIDGIRTEWAK

-1205 NLAFTIQKGEIPAI
+1205 NLAYTIQKGEIPAI

-1253 AGLTILMAAQFPI
+1253 AGIALLLAAQFPI

-1286 AMGTLRAMT
+1286 AVGTLRAMT
-1295 TLGIWNYP
+1295 ALGIWNYP

-1308 NGVGSNGVTAMTPF
+1308 NGVGANGVTAMTPF

-1343 ENTVLNSA
+1343 ENTVLNSMII
-1351 VFLDPLIAAMEE
+1351 LDPVVNAFEE

>member
-1 MVDSTSTD
+1 MVDSTSTE
-9 QEQVQLQKLS
+9 QGQVQPVQPLQQIS
-19 SSFRPDLNSAARTTF
+19 TSFRPDLNSSARTTF
-34 GVPEAPVGGTEVIP
+34 GVPEAPVRDTAVIP
-48 EQVVVQDIRTVSP
+48 EQVAAQDIRTTSL
-61 APTANDLRT
+61 APTENDLRT
-70 PNMDLEYVLN
+70 PNMELERVVN
-80 DELPSAWSALKVGV
+80 EELPSAWEAIKVGI

-109 RFTRDPLF
+109 RFERDPLF
-117 NPKELADQFFQEH
+117 NPQEGAEKFFQEH
-130 GMLSEQENEY
+130 GMLSETENQY

-152 RKQKVLE
+152 RKQKLLE
-159 KRVDDKIAADRPWIT
+159 KRVDGKVVASRPYVSVAAS
-174 GAAGLLDIDVVTAF
+174 LLDVDLLAIF
-188 APPVYGA
+188 APYAYG
-195 TKVGTTA
+195 TA
-202 KVTARAAQAAA
+202 KVGKAANLTARTIQATA
-213 AGTAATLTNQ
+213 AGGTATLTNQ
-223 ALEDYSTRTEDE
+223 ALENYSTRTEDE
-235 RDMDTVMFGLV
+235 RDIDTVVFGLV
-246 GFLTDVN
+246 GFLTGVN

-261 STTASTAAPS
+261 PTRSVTAPPS

-276 QVTFTPMQSG
+276 QVTFTP
-286 VRTEVVPP
+286 
-294 ELGALNYEP
+294 
-303 LVKANVSVRAVLDEV
+303 V
-318 TANTANMVV
+318 TSQV
-327 DSDETYAARN
+327 
-337 ALVDK
+337 
-342 IIFGIGDATR
+342 G
-352 VPPKAEDTVSGSI
+352 
-365 AAVHGSKVENLKF
+365 
-378 SPNWNAT
+378 
-385 DNAGDKSYF
+385 
-394 DNVFGDDV
+394 
-402 VYIAEDVSWTP
+402 
-413 RTPEEAADMRMP
+413 
-425 FYEHVYDVDA
+425 
-435 NFNKAFVLTPDSAPR
+435 
-450 LGVLVGDNSTGV
+450 LGVN
-462 DIVSKLRSSGYDGL
+462 
-476 IIRDMPEDYNAV
+476 
-488 RALSKIS
+488 
-495 GLSDDVLQNQVVVF
+495 
-509 KPSNL
+509 
-514 SVVGARSGRALGN
+514 
-527 TLQSASSTVGVG
+527 
-539 VRTQYQVP
+539 
-547 PSTAT
+547 
-552 TVQNPLG
+552 
-559 YGVLT
+559 T
-564 QTHVSLPQHVQ
+564 QTAANLPKHVQ

-605 YPMLSKMTSSADE
+605 YPMLSKLTASADE

-627 GTVVNKLLANV
+627 STVVNKLLANV

-661 SVEQALADAV
+661 SVEQALTDAI
-671 PEITNVSSNIITRTS
+671 PEITNVSSNIITRTT
-686 GKYSEASQEV
+686 GKYGEASQEV

-707 DQVVL
+707 DQAVVDY
-712 EHANKNNGTVLS
+712 AAKNNGAVLS
-724 DDSIKALVDKMSV
+724 DDGIKALADMLAV

-746 TYIDSGFATKIYDD
+746 TYVDSGFATKIYDD
-760 AAANGFFEKAGMD
+760 AAANGFFEKNGMD
-773 AIIRRPTYMPLQ
+773 AILRRPTYMPLQ

-800 TWDDIYK
+800 TWDDVYDF
-807 YYGTQIARIY
+807 YGTQIARIY

-831 YAAVK
+831 HASVK
-836 QGAKTATTNP
+836 QGAKTATTSP
-846 FTLTVKQIGEHFVQT
+846 FILTVRQIGEHFVQT
-861 QREPAR
+861 QRESAR
-867 GLSDVTSSGM
+867 GLSDVTTSGM
-877 GRETLHD
+877 GRETMHD

-890 ISSDDAAKA
+890 ISSNDAAKA
-899 VTEIFEQQ
+899 VDEIFTQQ

-918 RRMDWD
+918 KRMAWD
-924 WNFKMTAS
+924 WNYKMTAS

-948 HNVENYSRRMAHLN
+948 GNVEAYSRRMAHLN
-962 GLAQYGLSEQTL
+962 GLAQYGLTEQAL
-974 KELLEGYLDKLPR
+974 KELLAGYLDKLPA
-987 GVDTGRAKAFM
+987 GVSARRAKAFM
-998 EKIVEDLTGKPTG
+998 ENVSDDLAGKPTG

-1032 SGLFGLVDLAT
+1032 SGLFGLMDLAT
-1043 QTMRVGLIRSF
+1043 QTRRVGLIRSF

-1064 FTGMKGMSKENAKD
+1064 LTGMKGMSKENAKD

-1101 DNFSVDGGIHESAQ
+1101 DNFAVEGGGIHESAR

-1126 SESVKRVQIGILM
+1126 SESVKRVQLGILM

-1144 AIRGAADGVENHV
+1144 ALRGAADGVERHV

-1168 DLIDGIRTEWAK
+1168 ELIDGIRTEWAK

-1205 NLAFTIQKGEIPAI
+1205 NLAYTIQKGEIPAI

-1253 AGLTILMAAQFPI
+1253 AGIALLLAAQFPI

-1295 TLGIWNYP
+1295 ALGIWNYP

-1351 VFLDPLIAAMEE
+1351 VFLDPLIAAIED

>member
-34 GVPEAPVGGTEVIP
+34 GVPEEPVAPVGDTEVIP
-48 EQVVVQDIRTVSP
+48 EQVTIQDIRTTSP
-61 APTANDLRT
+61 APTENDLRT
-70 PNMDLEYVLN
+70 PNMDLERVLN
-80 DELPSAWSALKVGV
+80 DELPSAWSAFKVGV

-117 NPKELADQFFQEH
+117 NPQELAEQFFQEH

-159 KRVDDKIAADRPWIT
+159 KRADDKIAAARPWIT
-174 GAAGLLDIDVVTAF
+174 GAAGLLDIDVLTAF

-195 TKVGTTA
+195 TKVGTIA

-235 RDMDTVMFGLV
+235 RDMDTVIFGLV

-261 STTASTAAPS
+261 STTAATAAPS

-276 QVTFTPMQSG
+276 RVTFTPVTSQTGSG
-286 VRTEVVPP
+286 V
-294 ELGALNYEP
+294 
-303 LVKANVSVRAVLDEV
+303 
-318 TANTANMVV
+318 
-327 DSDETYAARN
+327 
-337 ALVDK
+337 
-342 IIFGIGDATR
+342 F
-352 VPPKAEDTVSGSI
+352 
-365 AAVHGSKVENLKF
+365 
-378 SPNWNAT
+378 
-385 DNAGDKSYF
+385 
-394 DNVFGDDV
+394 
-402 VYIAEDVSWTP
+402 
-413 RTPEEAADMRMP
+413 
-425 FYEHVYDVDA
+425 
-435 NFNKAFVLTPDSAPR
+435 
-450 LGVLVGDNSTGV
+450 
-462 DIVSKLRSSGYDGL
+462 
-476 IIRDMPEDYNAV
+476 
-488 RALSKIS
+488 
-495 GLSDDVLQNQVVVF
+495 
-509 KPSNL
+509 
-514 SVVGARSGRALGN
+514 
-527 TLQSASSTVGVG
+527 
-539 VRTQYQVP
+539 
-547 PSTAT
+547 
-552 TVQNPLG
+552 
-559 YGVLT
+559 T
-564 QTHVSLPQHVQ
+564 QTHNNLPQHVQ
-575 ASLAQATVQVAT
+575 ASLAQASVQVAT

-594 PKGAPTEWFKK
+594 PKGAPTEWFKQ
-605 YPMLSKMTSSADE
+605 YPMLSRMTSSADE

-627 GTVVNKLLANV
+627 STVVNKLLANV

-661 SVEQALADAV
+661 SVEQALTDAV
-671 PEITNVSSNIITRTS
+671 PEITNVNSNFITRTT
-686 GKYSEASQEV
+686 GKYSAASQEV

-707 DQVVL
+707 DQAVL

-724 DDSIKALVDKMSV
+724 DDSIKALVDTMSV

-760 AAANGFFEKAGMD
+760 AAANGFFEKSGMD

-795 RDGKA
+795 QAGKA
-800 TWDDIYK
+800 TWDDIYTF
-807 YYGTQIARIY
+807 YGTQIARIY

-831 YAAVK
+831 YAAVQ

-846 FTLTVKQIGEHFVQT
+846 FFLNAKMIGEHFVQT

-890 ISSDDAAKA
+890 ISSNDAAKA
-899 VTEIFEQQ
+899 VDEIFTQQ

-974 KELLEGYLDKLPR
+974 KELLEGYLDKLPH
-987 GVDTGRAKAFM
+987 GVDPKRAKAFM
-998 EKIVEDLTGKPTG
+998 KKVAEDLTGKPTG
-1011 GQVSQ
+1011 GEVSQ

-1054 PHIYK
+1054 PHIYR

-1144 AIRGAADGVENHV
+1144 AIRGAAGGVENHV
-1157 NFLRTKMQMPD
+1157 NFLRNKMQMPD
-1168 DLIDGIRTEWAK
+1168 ELIDGIRTEWAK

-1196 EQKVFHESD
+1196 EQKIFHESD

-1253 AGLTILMAAQFPI
+1253 AGLAILMAAQFPI

>member
-1 MVDSTSTD
+1 MVDSTSTE

-19 SSFRPDLNSAARTTF
+19 TSFRPDLNSAARTTF
-34 GVPEAPVGGTEVIP
+34 GVPEAPVGGTEGIP
-48 EQVVVQDIRTVSP
+48 EQVVVQDIRTTSP
-61 APTANDLRT
+61 APSEADLRT
-70 PNMDLEYVLN
+70 PNMDLERVLN
-80 DELPSAWSALKVGV
+80 DELPSAWSAFKVGV

-117 NPKELADQFFQEH
+117 HPQELVDQFFQEH

-159 KRVDDKIAADRPWIT
+159 KRVDDKVAAARPWIT
-174 GAAGLLDIDVVTAF
+174 GAAGLLDIDVLTAL

-195 TKVGTTA
+195 AKVGTTA
-202 KVTARAAQAAA
+202 KLTARVAQATA
-213 AGTAATLTNQ
+213 AGTAATMSNQ
-223 ALEDYSTRTEDE
+223 ALENYSTRTEDE
-235 RDMDTVMFGLV
+235 RDMDTVIFGLV

-253 RVQKATTA
+253 RAQKATTA
-261 STTASTAAPS
+261 STTAATAPPS
-271 TPVPP
+271 TPVSP
-276 QVTFTPMQSG
+276 QVTFAPVTSQVGSG
-286 VRTEVVPP
+286 V
-294 ELGALNYEP
+294 
-303 LVKANVSVRAVLDEV
+303 
-318 TANTANMVV
+318 
-327 DSDETYAARN
+327 
-337 ALVDK
+337 
-342 IIFGIGDATR
+342 F
-352 VPPKAEDTVSGSI
+352 
-365 AAVHGSKVENLKF
+365 
-378 SPNWNAT
+378 
-385 DNAGDKSYF
+385 
-394 DNVFGDDV
+394 
-402 VYIAEDVSWTP
+402 
-413 RTPEEAADMRMP
+413 
-425 FYEHVYDVDA
+425 
-435 NFNKAFVLTPDSAPR
+435 
-450 LGVLVGDNSTGV
+450 
-462 DIVSKLRSSGYDGL
+462 
-476 IIRDMPEDYNAV
+476 
-488 RALSKIS
+488 
-495 GLSDDVLQNQVVVF
+495 
-509 KPSNL
+509 
-514 SVVGARSGRALGN
+514 
-527 TLQSASSTVGVG
+527 
-539 VRTQYQVP
+539 
-547 PSTAT
+547 
-552 TVQNPLG
+552 
-559 YGVLT
+559 T
-564 QTHVSLPQHVQ
+564 QTHNNLPQHVQ
-575 ASLAQATVQVAT
+575 ASLAQATTQVAT

-594 PKGAPTEWFKK
+594 PKGAPTAWFKK
-605 YPMLSKMTSSADE
+605 YPMLSRMTSSADE

-671 PEITNVSSNIITRTS
+671 PEITNVSSNLITRTT

-707 DQVVL
+707 DQAVV
-712 EHANKNNGTVLS
+712 EYANKNNGTVLS
-724 DDSIKALVDKMSV
+724 DDAIKAMVDTMGI

-746 TYIDSGFATKIYDD
+746 TYVDSGFATKIYDD

-795 RDGKA
+795 QSGKA
-800 TWDDIYK
+800 TWDDIYT

-831 YAAVK
+831 YASVK

-867 GLSDVTSSGM
+867 GLADVTSSGM
-877 GRETLHD
+877 GREALHD

-890 ISSDDAAKA
+890 ISSNDAAKA
-899 VTEIFEQQ
+899 VDEIFTQQ

-948 HNVENYSRRMAHLN
+948 HNVEAYSRRMAHLN
-962 GLAQYGLSEQTL
+962 GLAQYGLTEQTL
-974 KELLEGYLDKLPR
+974 KELLEGYLDKLPQ
-987 GVDTGRAKAFM
+987 GVDTRRAKSFM
-998 EKIVEDLTGKPTG
+998 EKIAEDLTGKPTG

-1054 PHIYK
+1054 PHIYR

-1092 WKNFITHYS
+1092 WKNFITHYA
-1101 DNFSVDGGIHESAQ
+1101 DNFSVDGGIHEAAQ

-1144 AIRGAADGVENHV
+1144 ALRGAAKGADSHV

-1196 EQKVFHESD
+1196 EQKIFHESD

-1253 AGLTILMAAQFPI
+1253 AGLAILMAAQFPI

-1286 AMGTLRAMT
+1286 AVGTLRAMT

-1308 NGVGSNGVTAMTPF
+1308 NGVGSNGITAMTPF

-1329 GDIISGDVTPRSIK
+1329 GDIMSGEVTPRSIK

>member
-1 MVDSTSTD
+1 MVDSTKE
-9 QEQVQLQKLS
+9 QEQVQPLQQLS
-19 SSFRPDLNSAARTTF
+19 TSFRPDLNSAARTTF
-34 GVPEAPVGGTEVIP
+34 GVPEAPVGDTAVIP
-48 EQVVVQDIRTVSP
+48 EQVIVQDIRTTSP
-61 APTANDLRT
+61 APTENDLRT
-70 PNMDLEYVLN
+70 PNMNLESIVN
-80 DELPSAWSALKVGV
+80 EPEPSAWEAIKVGI

-109 RFTRDPLF
+109 RFERDPLF
-117 NPKELADQFFQEH
+117 NPQEGAEKFFQEH
-130 GMLSEQENEY
+130 GMLSETENQY

-152 RKQKVLE
+152 RKQRVLE
-159 KRVDDKIAADRPWIT
+159 KRIDNQVAAQRPWIST
-174 GAAGLLDIDVVTAF
+174 AAGLLDVDLATVFLPT
-188 APPVYGA
+188 VYGA
-195 TKVGTTA
+195 TKVGTAA
-202 KVTARAAQAAA
+202 KLTARTAQAGA
-213 AGTAATLTNQ
+213 AGGAATLTNQ
-223 ALEDYSTRTEDE
+223 ALEDYSTRAEDE

-261 STTASTAAPS
+261 STRTVTAPPS

-276 QVTFTPMQSG
+276 QVTLTPIETG

-294 ELGALNYEP
+294 NLSTLQYQSVPAATDATLMETRGTDLRFHGTSTPLPNDLPTNDGVFRTSPSNIYGEGFYTTEAVDIAKGYTRKGSGGEPTLYKVEERSPVPVYDMDAPITPELARIVDSTFGDVL
-303 LVKANVSVRAVLDEV
+303 KNVSDDYDLSTLA
-318 TANTANMVV
+318 
-327 DSDETYAARN
+327 
-337 ALVDK
+337 
-342 IIFGIGDATR
+342 
-352 VPPKAEDTVSGSI
+352 
-365 AAVHGSKVENLKF
+365 KV
-378 SPNWNAT
+378 
-385 DNAGDKSYF
+385 F
-394 DNVFGDDV
+394 D
-402 VYIAEDVSWTP
+402 
-413 RTPEEAADMRMP
+413 
-425 FYEHVYDVDA
+425 
-435 NFNKAFVLTPDSAPR
+435 
-450 LGVLVGDNSTGV
+450 
-462 DIVSKLRSSGYDGL
+462 
-476 IIRDMPEDYNAV
+476 AV
-488 RALSKIS
+488 RAESRDAGWSKYDVQDAFFS
-495 GLSDDVLQNQVVVF
+495 VRVALEGLGFRGLTHIGGAKTGKEAHNVKIYWYPEDDLLVTRDSLDNY
-509 KPSNL
+509 
-514 SVVGARSGRALGN
+514 SVKATTGA
-527 TLQSASSTVGVG
+527 GVKQ
-539 VRTQYQVP
+539 QYQVQ
-547 PSTAT
+547 PSTKT

-559 YGVLT
+559 YGVRT
-564 QTHVSLPQHVQ
+564 QQ
-575 ASLAQATVQVAT
+575 AVDLMPKELAENLQAVTTQVAKG
-587 NLKPVSK
+587 LKPVSK

-605 YPMLSKMTSSADE
+605 YPMLSRMTSSADE

-627 GTVVNKLLANV
+627 STVVNKLLSNV

-671 PEITNVSSNIITRTS
+671 PEITNVSSNMITRTS

-707 DQVVL
+707 DQAVVDY
-712 EHANKNNGTVLS
+712 ANKNNGAVLP
-724 DDSIKALVDKMSV
+724 DDSIKALADMLEV

-773 AIIRRPTYMPLQ
+773 AILRRPTYMPLQ

-800 TWDDIYK
+800 TWDDVYNF
-807 YYGTQIARIY
+807 YGTQIARIY
-817 PELLQPNFAKAGRT
+817 PELLQPNFAKAGRL
-831 YAAVK
+831 YDEVK
-836 QGAKTATTNP
+836 QGAKTATTKP

-861 QREPAR
+861 QRESAR
-867 GLSDVTSSGM
+867 GLSDVTTSGM
-877 GRETLHD
+877 GRETMHD

-899 VTEIFEQQ
+899 VDEIFTQQ
-907 AQKQSN
+907 ATKQSN

-918 RRMDWD
+918 KRMSWD
-924 WNFKMTAS
+924 WNYKMTAS

-948 HNVENYSRRMAHLN
+948 HNVEAYSRRMAHLN
-962 GLAQYGLSEQTL
+962 GLAQYGLTEQSL
-974 KELLEGYLDKLPR
+974 KELLEGYLDKLPN
-987 GVDTGRAKAFM
+987 GVDPQRAKDFM
-998 EKIVEDLTGKPTG
+998 LKISEDLTGKPTG

-1032 SGLFGLVDLAT
+1032 SGLFGLMDLAT
-1043 QTMRVGLIRSF
+1043 QAMRVGLVRSF

-1064 FTGMKGMSKENAKD
+1064 LTGMKGMSKENAKD

-1144 AIRGAADGVENHV
+1144 AIRGAADGVESHV

-1168 DLIDGIRTEWAK
+1168 ELIDGIRTEWAK

-1205 NLAFTIQKGEIPAI
+1205 NLAYTIQKGEIPAI

-1253 AGLTILMAAQFPI
+1253 AGIALLLAAQFPI

-1286 AMGTLRAMT
+1286 AVGTLRAMT
-1295 TLGIWNYP
+1295 ALGIWNYP

-1308 NGVGSNGVTAMTPF
+1308 NGVGANGVTAMTPF

-1343 ENTVLNSA
+1343 ENTVLNSMII
-1351 VFLDPLIAAMEE
+1351 LDPVVNAFEE

>member
-1 MVDSTSTD
+1 MVDSTSTE
-9 QEQVQLQKLS
+9 QEQVQPVQPLQQIS
-19 SSFRPDLNSAARTTF
+19 TSFRPDLNSSARTTF
-34 GVPEAPVGGTEVIP
+34 GVPEAPVGDTEVIP
-48 EQVVVQDIRTVSP
+48 EQVAVQDIRTTSP

-70 PNMDLEYVLN
+70 PNMELERVLN
-80 DELPSAWSALKVGV
+80 DELPSAWEAIKVGI

-109 RFTRDPLF
+109 RFERDPLF
-117 NPKELADQFFQEH
+117 NPQDGVEKFFQEH
-130 GMLSEQENEY
+130 GMLSETENQY
-140 LNKAVRYEDLEY
+140 LNKAVRYEDLEH

-159 KRVDDKIAADRPWIT
+159 KRVANKVVASRPYVSVAAS
-174 GAAGLLDIDVVTAF
+174 LLDVDLLAIF
-188 APPVYGA
+188 APYAYGTA
-195 TKVGTTA
+195 KVGTA
-202 KVTARAAQAAA
+202 ANLTARTIQATAAGSAAA
-213 AGTAATLTNQ
+213 LTNQ
-223 ALEDYSTRTEDE
+223 TLEDYSTRTEIE
-235 RDMDTVMFGLV
+235 RDIDTVVFGLV
-246 GFLTDVN
+246 GFLTGVN

-261 STTASTAAPS
+261 PTRSVTAPPS

-276 QVTFTPMQSG
+276 QVTFTP
-286 VRTEVVPP
+286 
-294 ELGALNYEP
+294 
-303 LVKANVSVRAVLDEV
+303 V
-318 TANTANMVV
+318 TSQV
-327 DSDETYAARN
+327 
-337 ALVDK
+337 
-342 IIFGIGDATR
+342 G
-352 VPPKAEDTVSGSI
+352 
-365 AAVHGSKVENLKF
+365 
-378 SPNWNAT
+378 
-385 DNAGDKSYF
+385 
-394 DNVFGDDV
+394 
-402 VYIAEDVSWTP
+402 
-413 RTPEEAADMRMP
+413 
-425 FYEHVYDVDA
+425 
-435 NFNKAFVLTPDSAPR
+435 
-450 LGVLVGDNSTGV
+450 LGVN
-462 DIVSKLRSSGYDGL
+462 
-476 IIRDMPEDYNAV
+476 
-488 RALSKIS
+488 
-495 GLSDDVLQNQVVVF
+495 
-509 KPSNL
+509 
-514 SVVGARSGRALGN
+514 
-527 TLQSASSTVGVG
+527 
-539 VRTQYQVP
+539 
-547 PSTAT
+547 
-552 TVQNPLG
+552 
-559 YGVLT
+559 T
-564 QTHVSLPQHVQ
+564 QTAANLPKHVQ

-587 NLKPVSK
+587 NLKPISK

-605 YPMLSKMTSSADE
+605 YPMLSRMTSSADE

-671 PEITNVSSNIITRTS
+671 PEITNVSSNIITRTT
-686 GKYSEASQEV
+686 GKYSGASQEV

-707 DQVVL
+707 DQAVL

-724 DDSIKALVDKMSV
+724 DDSIKAIVDTMSV

-795 RDGKA
+795 QSGKA
-800 TWDDIYK
+800 TWDDIYT

-817 PELLQPNFAKAGRT
+817 PELLQPNFAKAGRA
-831 YAAVK
+831 YSSVK

-846 FTLTVKQIGEHFVQT
+846 YVLTVKQIGEHFVQT

-899 VTEIFEQQ
+899 VDEIFTQQ

-918 RRMDWD
+918 RRMAWD

-962 GLAQYGLSEQTL
+962 GLAQYGLTEQTL
-974 KELLEGYLDKLPR
+974 KELLEGYLDKLPQ
-987 GVDTGRAKAFM
+987 GVDTRRAKAFM
-998 EKIVEDLTGKPTG
+998 ENIADDLMGKPTG

-1054 PHIYK
+1054 PHIYR

-1084 GKAMQGSR
+1084 GKAMQDSR
-1092 WKNFITHYS
+1092 WKDFITHYS
-1101 DNFSVDGGIHESAQ
+1101 DNFAVEGGGIHESAR
-1115 YYGQSARFMNL
+1115 YYGQSARFLNL

-1144 AIRGAADGVENHV
+1144 AIRGAAGGVENHV

-1180 HGEKIDDW
+1180 HGEKIDNW

-1196 EQKVFHESD
+1196 EQKIFHESD

-1253 AGLTILMAAQFPI
+1253 AGLAILMATQFPI